1 MKTEK
6 SEQIKKMFDEI
17 AKKYDTANNILSF
30 GRHRSWKKYFI
41 KQLEPTPG
49 NAILDVATG
58 TGDLPFAFAK
68 ALKHDCSITGV
79 DFSEEMIEVANSRN
93 SFDCIEFKIG
103 DATKLEL
110 PTETFDYVTMT
121 FGIRNIPEIEKAIAE
136 MTRVL
141 KSGGKL
147 GIMEFG
153 TPDAG
158 FYGVYK
164 FYAKHIMPEIGKIL
178 TKHPDAYTYLPQT
191 SLEFPYGKRF
201 VEIMQTSPEL
211 KNINFTKLQFGVVY
225 IYIAEKE

>member
-17 AKKYDTANNILSF
+17 AKKYDIANNILSF
-30 GRHRSWKKYFI
+30 GRHHSWKKYFI
-41 KQLEPTPG
+41 KQLGPTPG

-58 TGDLPFAFAK
+58 TGDLAFAFAK
-68 ALKHDCSITGV
+68 ALDYDCTIKGV
-79 DFSEEMIEVANSRN
+79 DFSEVMIEVAKSRN
-93 SFDCIEFKIG
+93 TSDCIEFKIG
-103 DATKLEL
+103 DATKLDFA
-110 PTETFDYVTMT
+110 TDTFDFVTIT
-121 FGIRNIPEIEKAIAE
+121 FGIRNIPEIEKAISE

-158 FYGVYK
+158 FYGIYK
-164 FYAKHIMPEIGKIL
+164 FYAKYIMPAIGKLL

-225 IYIAEKE
+225 IYIAEKV

>member
-17 AKKYDTANNILSF
+17 AKKYDIANNILSF
-30 GRHRSWKKYFI
+30 GRHYSWKKYFI
-41 KQLEPTPG
+41 KQLGPTLG

-58 TGDLPFAFAK
+58 TGDLAFAFAK
-68 ALKHDCSITGV
+68 ALDYDCTIKGV
-79 DFSEEMIEVANSRN
+79 DFSEVMIEVAKSRN
-93 SFDCIEFKIG
+93 TSNCIEFKIG
-103 DATKLEL
+103 DATKLDFA
-110 PTETFDYVTMT
+110 TDTFDFVTIT

-158 FYGVYK
+158 FYGIYK
-164 FYAKHIMPEIGKIL
+164 FYAKYIMPAIGKLL

-225 IYIAEKE
+225 IYIAEKG

>member
-17 AKKYDTANNILSF
+17 AKKYDIANNILSF
-30 GRHRSWKKYFI
+30 GRHHSWKKYFI
-41 KQLEPTPG
+41 KQLGPTPG

-58 TGDLPFAFAK
+58 TGDLAFAFAK
-68 ALKHDCSITGV
+68 ALDYDCTIKGV
-79 DFSEEMIEVANSRN
+79 DFSEVMIEVAKSRN
-93 SFDCIEFKIG
+93 TSDCIEFKIG
-103 DATKLEL
+103 DATKLDFA
-110 PTETFDYVTMT
+110 TDTFDFVTIT
-121 FGIRNIPEIEKAIAE
+121 FGIRNIPEIEKAISE

-153 TPDAG
+153 TPEAG
-158 FYGVYK
+158 FYGIYK
-164 FYAKHIMPEIGKIL
+164 FYAKYIMPAIGKLL

-225 IYIAEKE
+225 IYIAEKG